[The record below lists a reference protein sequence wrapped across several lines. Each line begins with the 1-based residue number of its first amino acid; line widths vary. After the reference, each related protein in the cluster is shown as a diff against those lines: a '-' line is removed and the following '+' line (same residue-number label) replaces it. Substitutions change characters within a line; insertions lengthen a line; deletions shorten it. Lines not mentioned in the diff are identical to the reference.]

1 MLTYNKLSRKER
13 SLKSFTGLT
22 INEFEKLHD
31 ELLPIWNKRLNRK
44 NRIRRIGGGRKSNLS
59 CFYDELLMIL
69 FFYRNYP
76 CYEIIGYLFNLDI
89 SNISRHISS
98 LETVLSK
105 LSRLK
110 LAKPRKAN
118 KINTVE
124 ELFEKFPELT
134 ELIGDTTEQPIQRPK
149 KKSKQ
154 KKHYSGKKKRHTV
167 KTQLVTNKEKR
178 IYDVSKTYTGRTHD
192 KSIMETERT
201 PDKIPRHSKLRVDNA
216 YQKIQKEYPD
226 NNFILPEKANRWHK
240 LTRKQ
245 KNSNKDKASKRIII
259 EHVISRLKV
268 FKILS
273 EKYRH
278 NVAKH
283 NRTFKNIS
291 AIYNFRLDLATLS

>member
-22 INEFEKLHD
+22 INEFEGLHD
-31 ELLPIWNKRLNRK
+31 ELLPIWNKRFNRR
-44 NRIRRIGGGRKSNLS
+44 NRIRRIGGGRKSNVS
-59 CFYDELLMIL
+59 CFHDELLMVL

-76 CYEIIGYLFNLDI
+76 SYEVIGYLFNLDI
-89 SNISRHISS
+89 CNISRHISS

-105 LSRLK
+105 LSRFR

-118 KINTVE
+118 KITTVE
-124 ELFEKFPELT
+124 ELFARFPELT
-134 ELIGDTTEQPIQRPK
+134 ELIGDATEQPIQRPK
-149 KKSKQ
+149 KNSKQ

-167 KTQLVTNKEKR
+167 KNQLVINKEKR
-178 IYDVSKTYTGRTHD
+178 IFDVSDTYAGHVHD
-192 KSIMETERT
+192 KTIMEIEGT
-201 PDKIPRHSKLRVDNA
+201 PDKIPKHSKLRVDNA

-245 KNSNKDKASKRIII
+245 RNNNKIKASKRIVI

-268 FKILS
+268 FKILA

-278 NVAKH
+278 NIAKH
-283 NRTFKNIS
+283 NRTFKNIA
-291 AIYNFRLDLATLS
+291 AIYNFRLDLAALS